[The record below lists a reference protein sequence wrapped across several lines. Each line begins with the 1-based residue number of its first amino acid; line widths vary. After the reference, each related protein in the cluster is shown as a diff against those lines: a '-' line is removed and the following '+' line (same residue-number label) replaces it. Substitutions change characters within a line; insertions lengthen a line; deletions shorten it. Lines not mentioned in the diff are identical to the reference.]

1 LKRSLIRIHDVAVA
15 KSISSFLM
23 ETTGDLRVSKLVHKA
38 AEKLFDLRLARIA
51 TYRKIRLPDL
61 ALEMDRS

>member
-1 LKRSLIRIHDVAVA
+1 
-15 KSISSFLM
+15 M

-51 TYRKIRLPDL
+51 TDRKIRLPDL